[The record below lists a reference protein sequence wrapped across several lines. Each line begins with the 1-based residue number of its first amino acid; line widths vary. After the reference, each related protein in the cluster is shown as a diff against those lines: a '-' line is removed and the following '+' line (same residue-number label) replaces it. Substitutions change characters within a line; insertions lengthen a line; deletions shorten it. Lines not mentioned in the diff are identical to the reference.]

1 MTDIIT
7 STKNEFVKFAK
18 SLRTKK
24 ARVANQCFLVE
35 GEKCVSELMQYAPD
49 LIQSYIVLESQ
60 HSEMLRNNENSNIRV
75 QYVKDHVMNAICDG
89 KTPQGIAA
97 IAAFPEYETSTR
109 GFIVALDN
117 VQDPQ
122 NVGTII
128 RTADAAGCAGVA
140 LSHECADY
148 LSPKAIR
155 ASMGS
160 TFHIPIFKV
169 NLLEYLPRLVESEY
183 SIVSAHLNGDVE
195 YSLPWEKTCLIIGNE
210 ARGISDDIQKLS
222 TQLIKI
228 PMYGR
233 AESLN
238 AAVAA
243 GILIYKIRT

>member
-1 MTDIIT
+1 MAEIIT
-7 STKNEFVKFAK
+7 STKNDFVKLAK

-24 ARVANQCFLVE
+24 SRLSNKCFIVE
-35 GEKCVSELMQYAPD
+35 GEKCVSELIQYAQD
-49 LIQSYIVLESQ
+49 LIHDLIVLENKYS
-60 HSEMLRNNENSNIRV
+60 HIVSLVSKPNIKIH
-75 QYVKDHVMNAICDG
+75 YVKDHVMNAICES

-97 IAAFPEYETSTR
+97 IAAFPKYTLPEC
-109 GFIVALDN
+109 GFIVTLDN

-128 RTADAAGCAGVA
+128 RTADAAGCAGVV

-160 TFHIPIFKV
+160 IFHLPIIKI
-169 NLLEYLPRLVESEY
+169 NLLEYIPRLLENGY
-183 SIVSAHLNGDVE
+183 SIVSAHLNGDIE
-195 YSLPWEKTCLIIGNE
+195 FTLDWQKTCLIIGNE
-210 ARGISDDIQKLS
+210 SRGISDNVQKLS

-228 PMYGR
+228 PMYGK